1 MSMLRL
7 FALAWPVTALGPG
20 DRAVLWVA
28 GCPRDCPGC
37 ISPEMQPND
46 AGEDVPAATL
56 AARLERIA
64 TPLDGVTISGGEPF
78 DQAEALSGLLDRLR
92 ASRPDWTVL
101 VYTGYLIEE
110 LRADPGRAGLLGF
123 IDMLAD
129 GPYRQEIPR
138 SHPLTGSG
146 NQRVHYLTPRG
157 AALREAVEALEPG
170 TMNLGLSRSG
180 HTDMLIGVTDA
191 QKRADACRELTAP
204 PPEHDPARRK
214 DDSRC
219 C

>member
-1 MSMLRL
+1 MSTLRL

-20 DRAVLWVA
+20 DRAVLWVS

-37 ISPEMQPND
+37 ISPEMQPQD
-46 AGEDVPAATL
+46 AGEEVPVSVI

-64 TPLDGVTISGGEPF
+64 APLDGVTISGGEPF
-78 DQAEALSGLLDRLR
+78 DQAEALADLLDRLR
-92 ASRPDWTVL
+92 VMRPDWNVL

-110 LRADPGRAGLLGF
+110 LRADPVRAVLLEY

-138 SHPLTGSG
+138 THPLTGSG

-157 AALREAVEALEPG
+157 AALREAVESLEPG
-170 TMNLGLSRSG
+170 AMNLGLSRSG
-180 HTDMLIGVTDA
+180 RADMIIGVTDA
-191 QKRADACRELTAP
+191 QKRSDACSELTEP
-204 PPEHDPARRK
+204 RQTTPD
-214 DDSRC
+214 
-219 C
+219 